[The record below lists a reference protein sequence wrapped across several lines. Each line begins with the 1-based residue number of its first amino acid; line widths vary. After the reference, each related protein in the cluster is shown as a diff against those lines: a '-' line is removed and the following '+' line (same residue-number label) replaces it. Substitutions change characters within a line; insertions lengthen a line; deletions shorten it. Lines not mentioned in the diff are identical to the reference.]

1 MASWGNNRGRDFF
14 WNILNQTLQKTN
26 VASKTLSVLISK
38 ELISNLIRD
47 YDVKYFRWSMNL

>member
-26 VASKTLSVLISK
+26 VASKTLSLLISK
-38 ELISNLIRD
+38 ELISNLIREIMALSILD
-47 YDVKYFRWSMNL
+47 GP